1 MCVCKIYEAKIK
13 CLRGFCMSPTV
24 KKSLLHDRSEV
35 VMCGLDGLPLC
46 DFDLQGRKLEPTGD
60 LALRRPVITTVQS
73 CFESQAQNL
82 LCHVS
87 KSGTNLS

>member
-1 MCVCKIYEAKIK
+1 MCVCKKYEAKIK
-13 CLRGFCMSPTV
+13 CLRRFSV

-35 VMCGLDGLPLC
+35 VMCGLDSLPLC

-60 LALRRPVITTVQS
+60 LALRCTAPFEIDTVQS

-82 LCHVS
+82 LCQVS